1 MAPTEV
7 DQFPFERMFD
17 LQTIPVCPDS
27 GDIDAAD
34 DINAAASDDYTCK
47 PGGKSGE
54 KRGEANAARKLLL
67 AALMQA
73 LADSA
78 ADDTA
83 TAAADEPP
91 SSPESLD
98 DKEFL
103 SSVAL
108 AAGSRKRKA
117 TEIGEVPSADAPVV
131 GGSEEELEVTRQL
144 RRAIAAVILRGSGA
158 GGPCPAPASPDAPSP
173 PAAASLPMVTTHAP
187 NPVGRSIAHGPL
199 PMPFR
204 LPIANGAA
212 PAAPSDAPALLAA
225 MAAPEALACMN
236 YYDNSDDDMMAGYS
250 GIPGCG
256 RGTNGAADHDADDWL
271 PRNRG
276 HKDRQM
282 EGGRIKARS
291 MAERQRWERI
301 SEGLQKLR
309 LVVRG
314 HGDTASMLDKAVA
327 YVDALQRRVTALE
340 TALLLHQPSCKRP
353 ERVISPSLLAETV
366 RSMEFV
372 SPEQLRLDGRR
383 PKELRQLKCELG
395 VLRSADGWVT
405 CCSLRAFPPLAAP
418 AAACVLVYPPHAC
431 LPAPCISAR
440 PMHLR
445 PPHAS
450 PPAPC
455 ISARPMHLRP
465 PHASPPAPCLLHSLF
480 RFLLT
485 FATCNIPSTP
495 SLLPQLFLSI
505 SSPHAPAP
513 VFLPPPPPR
522 SPLPP
527 FPPPRRGPSHPST
540 SPPSSLSSHV
550 TNRADAL
557 PDRAVVRCEYGMASF
572 STGERRRRGKMDRC
586 VWGVAWGV

>member
-34 DINAAASDDYTCK
+34 DINAAASDDCTCK

-117 TEIGEVPSADAPVV
+117 AEIREVPSADAPVV
-131 GGSEEELEVTRQL
+131 GGSEEESEVTRQL

-236 YYDNSDDDMMAGYS
+236 YYDNSHDDMMAGYS

-291 MAERQRWERI
+291 MAERQKWERI
-301 SEGLQKLR
+301 CEGLQKLR

-314 HGDTASMLDKAVA
+314 HGDTASMLDKAVT
-327 YVDALQRRVTALE
+327 YVDALQRR
-340 TALLLHQPSCKRP
+340 
-353 ERVISPSLLAETV
+353 
-366 RSMEFV
+366 
-372 SPEQLRLDGRR
+372 
-383 PKELRQLKCELG
+383 LRQLKCELG
-395 VLRSADGWVT
+395 VLRSADGSASFEMGNTKV
-405 CCSLRAFPPLAAP
+405 LA
-418 AAACVLVYPPHAC
+418 VVYG
-431 LPAPCISAR
+431 
-440 PMHLR
+440 
-445 PPHAS
+445 
-450 PPAPC
+450 
-455 ISARPMHLRP
+455 
-465 PHASPPAPCLLHSLF
+465 
-480 RFLLT
+480 
-485 FATCNIPSTP
+485 
-495 SLLPQLFLSI
+495 
-505 SSPHAPAP
+505 
-513 VFLPPPPPR
+513 PR
-522 SPLPP
+522 E
-527 FPPPRRGPSHPST
+527 
-540 SPPSSLSSHV
+540 V

-572 STGERRRRGKMDRC
+572 STGERRRRGKMDRRSVEISLVIRQTLEAAIMLELLPRTQIDIFVQVLQADGGTRSAC
-586 VWGVAWGV
+586 INAATLALCHAGIPMRDLVTSCASGYLNATPLLDLNYVEDSGGGPDVTVGYLPSFDKISLLQMDAKLPMDTFEEVVKLAVTGCKAIAHRMRQVRFRGKEDVVGRVERTRE

>member
-327 YVDALQRRVTALE
+327 YVDALQRR
-340 TALLLHQPSCKRP
+340 
-353 ERVISPSLLAETV
+353 
-366 RSMEFV
+366 
-372 SPEQLRLDGRR
+372 
-383 PKELRQLKCELG
+383 LRQLKCELG
-395 VLRSADGWVT
+395 VLRSADGSASFEMGNTKV
-405 CCSLRAFPPLAAP
+405 LA
-418 AAACVLVYPPHAC
+418 VVYG
-431 LPAPCISAR
+431 
-440 PMHLR
+440 
-445 PPHAS
+445 
-450 PPAPC
+450 
-455 ISARPMHLRP
+455 
-465 PHASPPAPCLLHSLF
+465 
-480 RFLLT
+480 
-485 FATCNIPSTP
+485 
-495 SLLPQLFLSI
+495 
-505 SSPHAPAP
+505 
-513 VFLPPPPPR
+513 PR
-522 SPLPP
+522 E
-527 FPPPRRGPSHPST
+527 
-540 SPPSSLSSHV
+540 V

-572 STGERRRRGKMDRC
+572 STGERRRRGKMDRRSVEISLVIRQTLEAAIMLELLPRTQIDIFVQVLQADGGTRSAC
-586 VWGVAWGV
+586 INAATLALCHAGIPMRDLVTSCASGYLNATPLLDLNYVEDSGGGPDVTVGYLPSFDKISLLQMDAKLPMDTFEEVVKLAVTGCKAIAHRMRQVRFRGKEDVVRRVERTRE